1 MTELQGQ
8 VAVIT
13 GAAGGIGSAIA
24 RRFVAA
30 GAKVAL
36 LDRDAPGLEQLAQEL
51 QGENALSV
59 SLDMTQAS
67 QVAAAMQ
74 QVRDSFGKLTLL
86 INAIGLLK
94 QGAVDDMNEADFDQL
109 MQVNVKGVFLA
120 YKYAVP
126 FMKGAGGGAI
136 VNLSSVSALVGTS
149 NSFAYH
155 TSKGAVLSL
164 SYATAQ
170 ELAPFNIRVN
180 AICPGWVDG
189 GFTHQVMRSLS
200 DPQPLFQAARD
211 AHLLGRMARPD
222 EVAEAALF
230 LASSA
235 ASFITGT
242 ALFVDGGFMVKR

>member
-1 MTELQGQ
+1 MTELEDQ

-24 RRFVAA
+24 RRFAAA

-36 LDRDAPGLEQLAQEL
+36 LDRDVPGLKQLAQDL
-51 QGENALSV
+51 QGEKALSV
-59 SLDMTQAS
+59 PLDITQAS
-67 QVAAAMQ
+67 EVASAMQ
-74 QVRDSFGKLTLL
+74 QVNASFCRLTLL

-94 QGAVDDMNEADFDQL
+94 QGSVDDMDEGDFDQL
-109 MQVNVKGVFLA
+109 MQVNIKGVFLA

-126 FMKGAGGGAI
+126 FIKAAGGGAV

-200 DPQPLFQAARD
+200 DPQPLFQAAKD
-211 AHLLGRMARPD
+211 AHLLGRMAQPS

-230 LASSA
+230 LASPA

>member
-13 GAAGGIGSAIA
+13 GAAGGIGSSIA
-24 RRFVAA
+24 RRFVEA

-36 LDRDAPGLEQLAQEL
+36 LDRDTLKLEQLAQEL
-51 QGENALSV
+51 QSENALSV

-67 QVAAAMQ
+67 QVATAMQ

-126 FMKGAGGGAI
+126 LMKAAGGGAI

>member
-1 MTELQGQ
+1 
-8 VAVIT
+8 
-13 GAAGGIGSAIA
+13 
-24 RRFVAA
+24 
-30 GAKVAL
+30 
-36 LDRDAPGLEQLAQEL
+36 
-51 QGENALSV
+51 
-59 SLDMTQAS
+59 
-67 QVAAAMQ
+67 
-74 QVRDSFGKLTLL
+74 
-86 INAIGLLK
+86 
-94 QGAVDDMNEADFDQL
+94 
-109 MQVNVKGVFLA
+109 VNVKGVFLA

-126 FMKGAGGGAI
+126 LMKAAGGGAI